1 MENANTNKNEGEI
14 LKNLAELLVKETKE
28 KQLSERNAK
37 LRMVLLLLAQG
48 TMLATALALPGA
60 VRLLGDFL
68 PDDSDWKEWKMFN
81 KKYLRQTIRKLE
93 KKKIIEVV
101 DGGTF
106 GEIRLKEDGRKKVLK
121 MGLESLKINK
131 PDKWDRK
138 WRMVFYDVFDSKKGT
153 RERLRNYLKGAGFY
167 PLQKSVYL
175 HAYPCEKEIEFL
187 KYFLGLSGAVRIVL
201 AEKIENDQEFRD
213 YFGVS

>member
-1 MENANTNKNEGEI
+1 MENAEAREKETEV
-14 LKNLAELLVKETKE
+14 LKNLAELLIKETKE
-28 KQLSERNAK
+28 KQLSERNVK
-37 LRMVLLLLAQG
+37 LRTVLLLLAQG
-48 TMLATALALPGA
+48 AMLTTALVLPGTA
-60 VRLLGDFL
+60 RLLGDFL
-68 PDDSDWKEWKMFN
+68 PDDSDWKEWKIFN

-93 KKKIIEVV
+93 KKKIIEVI

-106 GEIRLKEDGRKKVLK
+106 AEVRLTEDGRKKVLK
-121 MGLESLKINK
+121 MGLESLKISK
-131 PDKWDRK
+131 PDKWDGK

-153 RERLRNYLKGAGFY
+153 RERLRSYLKGAGFY

-175 HAYPCEKEIEFL
+175 HAYPCEKEVEFL

-201 AEKIENDQEFRD
+201 AEKIENDKEFRD

>member
-1 MENANTNKNEGEI
+1 MMENKNEAEI
-14 LKNLAELLVKETKE
+14 LKNLAELLIKEAREE
-28 KQLSERNAK
+28 KLSERNAK

-48 TMLATALALPGA
+48 TMLVTALVLPGA
-60 VRLLGDFL
+60 ARLLGDFL

-106 GEIRLKEDGRKKVLK
+106 GEIRLTEDGRKKVFK
-121 MGLESLKINK
+121 IGLQSLKINK
-131 PDKWDRK
+131 PDKWDGK

-153 RERLRNYLKGAGFY
+153 RERLRSYLKGAGFY

-175 HAYPCEKEIEFL
+175 HAYPCEKEVEFL
-187 KYFLGLSGAVRIVL
+187 KYFLGLSGAVRIVV
-201 AEKIENDQEFRD
+201 AEKIENDREFRD